1 MRDRHHP
8 RLCGSCR
15 APMARTE
22 DACWRCESP
31 WVEKHARA
39 APSATHTHPRPHH
52 GGRRHQAHA
61 DAGIAARRE
70 HAAAV
75 RRRAAPATRA
85 ERALSRAARAT
96 TSVLHR
102 SAPDVVWE
110 GSSESTPLFTRHTRG
125 AIEAER
131 DRRRQR
137 RAGGA
142 VACRGATRKRAGSA
156 PHPRITAAV
165 AGSVRAVAE
174 ARLDMDR
181 WIDEGGTLPSEAAA
195 AYPGARASA
204 FGNVRVPGQ

>member
-1 MRDRHHP
+1 
-8 RLCGSCR
+8 
-15 APMARTE
+15 
-22 DACWRCESP
+22 
-31 WVEKHARA
+31 V
-39 APSATHTHPRPHH
+39 
-52 GGRRHQAHA
+52 
-61 DAGIAARRE
+61 
-70 HAAAV
+70 
-75 RRRAAPATRA
+75 PATRA

-102 SAPDVVWE
+102 SAPDVVRE

-142 VACRGATRKRAGSA
+142 VAYRGATRKRAASA

-195 AYPGARASA
+195 AYPGARGSA